1 MQYPIL
7 ILTDETHWLTAPFNG
22 TGLYGQGVPPDSDYT
37 IDAQG
42 LDLEKIKQA
51 IFRVDTATALQ
62 NLETLGAT
70 LLIAP
75 PQFSRRK
82 DD

>member
-42 LDLEKIKQA
+42 LDMEEVKQA
-51 IFRVDTATALQ
+51 IAYVDTPTALR

-70 LLIAP
+70 RLIAP
-75 PQFSRRK
+75 PEFSRRK

>member
-7 ILTDETHWLTAPFNG
+7 IHLDRAHWLTAPFNG

-42 LDLEKIKQA
+42 LDLEEVKQA
-51 IFRVDTATALQ
+51 IAYVDTPTALH
-62 NLETLGAT
+62 NLSNLGAT
-70 LLIAP
+70 RLIAP
-75 PQFSRRK
+75 PEFSRRK